1 MCVIVQAVS
10 RLWPTQEPRGFQ
22 LRLIMSVRVRT
33 MVTTRVLL
41 VALALSGISAAA
53 DTAYNLGV
61 DAWHKKD
68 YVEAAHQWSLSV
80 LTGDVNALNNLAH
93 LYASGMGVT
102 RNADAAVGLWRLAAY
117 SGHSES
123 QWHLGVAYEQGLG
136 VPQDLVTAYAW
147 YGCAIESAKRL
158 APGDVSGTEAM
169 IEGDAQ
175 GSFAAIKGKLDKST
189 RVRAELLRA
198 LLVQRYGI
206 AAP

>member
-1 MCVIVQAVS
+1 MA
-10 RLWPTQEPRGFQ
+10 TA
-22 LRLIMSVRVRT
+22 
-33 MVTTRVLL
+33 RVLL
-41 VALALSGISAAA
+41 VALALALSGISAAA

-102 RNADAAVGLWRLAAY
+102 RDADVAVGLWRLAAY

-158 APGDVSGTEAM
+158 APGDVSGTEAK